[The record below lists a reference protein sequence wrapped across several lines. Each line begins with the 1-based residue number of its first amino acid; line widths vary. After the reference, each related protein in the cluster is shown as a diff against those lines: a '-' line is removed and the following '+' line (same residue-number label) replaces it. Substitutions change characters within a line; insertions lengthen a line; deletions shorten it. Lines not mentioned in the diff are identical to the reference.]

1 MIPRKNSKLGSAIPQ
16 RERSDRLR
24 GHPRRRGTQPT
35 APGGLPP
42 SATSP
47 VPTDQKIAGASTVE
61 LDQVKVLGMCKIG
74 DVTYVTLEGDPSAI
88 MPRFGT
94 NDPDFF
100 VGLLHQVSNAATNK
114 GRDPDEAGIKF
125 QLAFIKG
132 VEPRDEIEAAL
143 IVQIAA
149 THAAVMRFA
158 HRLAHAESLEEQ
170 DSAERAFNKL
180 ARTFA
185 AQVEA
190 LQRYRS
196 RGDQQVF
203 VQQVSVNDGGQA
215 IVSNLT
221 PPVHE
226 RTLKKQ
232 GRVTPVR
239 ADARRTPTKVLGEP
253 HREPVPIR
261 PRLQR

>member
-1 MIPRKNSKLGSAIPQ
+1 MISRKNFKPGTAIPQ

-24 GHPRRRGTQPT
+24 EHPRRRGTQPT

-61 LDQVKVLGMCKIG
+61 SDQVKVLGMCKIG

-88 MPRFGT
+88 LPRFGT
-94 NDPDFF
+94 NDLDFF
-100 VGLLHQVSNAATNK
+100 VGLLHQVSNAGAK
-114 GRDPDEAGIKF
+114 GRDPDEKGIKF

-132 VEPRDEIEAAL
+132 VEPRDQIEAAL
-143 IVQIAA
+143 IAQMAA

-158 HRLAHAESLEEQ
+158 NRLAHAESPEEQ

-196 RGDQQVF
+196 SGKQQIF

-215 IVSNLT
+215 IVGNLT

-253 HREPVPIR
+253 QREPVPLR

>member
-47 VPTDQKIAGASTVE
+47 VPTDQKIASASTVE
-61 LDQVKVLGMCKIG
+61 SDQVMKLGMFKIG
-74 DVTYVTLEGDPSAI
+74 DVTHVTLEGDLSAL

-94 NDPDFF
+94 KDPDFF
-100 VGLLHQVSNAATNK
+100 FGLLHQVCNAGAK
-114 GRDPDEAGIKF
+114 GREPDEAGIKF
-125 QLAFIKG
+125 QLAFIKS

-143 IVQIAA
+143 IVQMAA

-170 DSAERAFNKL
+170 DSAERAYNKL
-180 ARTFA
+180 TRTFA

-196 RGDQQVF
+196 RGEQQVF

-215 IVSNLT
+215 IVGNLT
-221 PPVHE
+221 RPAHE
-226 RTLKKQ
+226 RAFKSR
-232 GRVTPVR
+232 GV
-239 ADARRTPTKVLGEP
+239 
-253 HREPVPIR
+253 
-261 PRLQR
+261 

>member
-1 MIPRKNSKLGSAIPQ
+1 
-16 RERSDRLR
+16 
-24 GHPRRRGTQPT
+24 
-35 APGGLPP
+35 
-42 SATSP
+42 
-47 VPTDQKIAGASTVE
+47 
-61 LDQVKVLGMCKIG
+61 
-74 DVTYVTLEGDPSAI
+74 VTHVTLEGDPSAI
-88 MPRFGT
+88 MLRFGT

-170 DSAERAFNKL
+170 ASAERAYNKL

-196 RGDQQVF
+196 RGEQHVF

-215 IVSNLT
+215 IVRNLT
-221 PPVHE
+221 PPAHE
-226 RTLKKQ
+226 RAQ

-239 ADARRTPTKVLGEP
+239 ADARRTPTEILGVP
-253 HREPVPIR
+253 QREPVPLR